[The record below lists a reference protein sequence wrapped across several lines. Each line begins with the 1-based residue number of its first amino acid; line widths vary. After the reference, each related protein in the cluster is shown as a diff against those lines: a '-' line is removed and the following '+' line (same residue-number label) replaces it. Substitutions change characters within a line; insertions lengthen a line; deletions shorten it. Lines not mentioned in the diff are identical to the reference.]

1 VVRYRDSLQLM
12 RRSDN
17 MEDQYPV
24 VSYLFSFSP
33 IWISLLSILE
43 DIIEDMVQQ
52 ITEYS
57 TPVV

>member
-57 TPVV
+57 TSVV